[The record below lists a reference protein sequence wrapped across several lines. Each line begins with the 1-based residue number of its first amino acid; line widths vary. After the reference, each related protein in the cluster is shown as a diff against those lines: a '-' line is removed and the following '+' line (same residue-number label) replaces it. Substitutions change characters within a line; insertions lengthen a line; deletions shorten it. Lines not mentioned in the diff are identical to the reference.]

1 MDKFI
6 DALCLRCGLCCN
18 GVLFADVRPEPGDT
32 SPLFNG
38 NRFPSCPEIHAPFD
52 EFAGCKKAARV
63 AQPCPAF
70 NAGTCACAIYTER
83 PARCRKFECRQL
95 LGVRAGT
102 VTVEKALSKI
112 RAARE
117 LAGKVEKL
125 LGELGYNNAQLP
137 FSRRFQRCQRAA
149 ENGKL
154 PESQFDRLAELQ
166 LAVHQLISLLAREF
180 YS

>member
-1 MDKFI
+1 MDQFI

-18 GVLFADVRPEPGDT
+18 GVLFADVRPEAGDT
-32 SPLFNG
+32 SPLFQG
-38 NRFPSCPEIHAPFD
+38 GFPFCPKTHPTVD
-52 EFAGCKKAARV
+52 EFAGCKKASRV

-70 NAGTCACAIYTER
+70 QSTTCACAIYSER

-102 VTVEKALSKI
+102 TTTEKALRHI
-112 RAARE
+112 RAARD
-117 LAGKVEKL
+117 LAARIETL
-125 LGELGYNNAQLP
+125 LADLGYNNQQLP

-149 ENGKL
+149 ENGKV

-166 LAVHQLISLLAREF
+166 LAVHQLTGLLAREF

>member
-6 DALCLRCGLCCN
+6 DTLCLQCGLCCS
-18 GVLFADVRPEPGDT
+18 GVLFADVRPESGDA
-32 SPLFNG
+32 SPLFNDG
-38 NRFPSCPEIHAPFD
+38 HS
-52 EFAGCKKAARV
+52 RV
-63 AQPCPAF
+63 TQPCPAF
-70 NAGTCACAIYTER
+70 NAGTCACAIYVER

-102 VTVEKALSKI
+102 ATTEKALGRI

-117 LAGKVEKL
+117 LANKVEKL
-125 LGELGYNNAQLP
+125 LVELDFNNMRLP
-137 FSRRFQRCQRAA
+137 LSRRFQRCQRAA
-149 ENGKL
+149 ERGEL

-166 LAVHQLISLLAREF
+166 LAVHQLTGLLAKEF